1 MPMAKLHADPT
12 LSHISDVTVQQ
23 IDSSAHDD
31 KSAAVDPSTAL
42 PSRKNDKFVDDRL
55 FKKKKSV
62 FGRTSANS
70 KGKGKAKDEAKPFL
84 LFDPLLDKAPA
95 AESKNKA
102 KIKSRAA
109 SRMELEEKLRGRTSA
124 QMAYTKATR
133 VKGPALAFAS
143 ASSGRPGRKARSSL
157 QDQHRGQ

>member
-1 MPMAKLHADPT
+1 M
-12 LSHISDVTVQQ
+12 TVQQ
-23 IDSSAHDD
+23 IDSPAHND

-42 PSRKNDKFVDDRL
+42 PSHKNDKFVDNRL
-55 FKKKKSV
+55 FHKKKSV

-70 KGKGKAKDEAKPFL
+70 KGKGKAKDEPKPFL

-95 AESKNKA
+95 AENKKKA
-102 KIKSRAA
+102 KTKSRAA

-143 ASSGRPGRKARSSL
+143 ASSGRKARSSL
-157 QDQHRGQ
+157 QKQQRGQ